1 MEKIL
6 QVNSPNDYARYVGAE
21 VLHDNICV
29 VHYDEPDFLF
39 CVYGAKVR

>member
-29 VHYDEPDFLF
+29 VH
-39 CVYGAKVR
+39 